1 MSVRGVA
8 GYGSTAVFW
17 AAFFILYT
25 LAVQSLGVVL
35 ASGLFGV
42 FAGLFLLGLAKIV
55 GREINQPPRW
65 NAVLVWVVLGWV
77 ILGSAA
83 LAMRTVGAAETA
95 ILISS
100 LPLFSTVAA
109 QMRGESRV
117 TGIGAISLL
126 LGIIGLVL
134 VALFPVGDASLVL
147 LLGAVAGLT
156 AAIASGSCGRPLVNR
171 LHETQSVQT
180 IALTAI
186 LGGLGLL
193 MLVPFVEA
201 PAVSASMVITIVA
214 LALCCAFLALFVLS
228 SASDDV
234 PRRVAATLPGIGTVL
249 AVLGGVI
256 FLHEAL
262 SLIQILGM
270 ALILASTAMLRGLV
284 PRWFPASWQT

>member
-1 MSVRGVA
+1 MSVRGVV
-8 GYGSTAVFW
+8 GYGSAAVFW

-55 GREINQPPRW
+55 GREINQPPKW
-65 NAVLVWVVLGWV
+65 NAVLMWAGLGWV
-77 ILGSAA
+77 IFGATA

-100 LPLFSTVAA
+100 LPLFSTVSA
-109 QMRGESRV
+109 QMRGDSRV
-117 TGIGAISLL
+117 TGIGAISLF
-126 LGIIGLVL
+126 LGITGLVL
-134 VALFPVGDASLVL
+134 VALFPVGDASLAL
-147 LLGAVAGLT
+147 MLGAVAGLT
-156 AAIASGSCGRPLVNR
+156 AAITAGWCGRPLANR
-171 LHETQSVQT
+171 LHEPQSVQT
-180 IALTAI
+180 VALTAI

-193 MLVPFVEA
+193 VVVPFVEL
-201 PAVSASMVITIVA
+201 PVVGFPMVTTIVI

-234 PRRVAATLPGIGTVL
+234 PRRIAATLPGIGTVM
-249 AVLGGVI
+249 AVLGGVV

-262 SLIQILGM
+262 SVVQLFGM

-284 PRWFPASWQT
+284 PRWFPASWQA